1 MGGTQGAQTMGI
13 LGMNDSF
20 VLLKQYNTYNLI
32 IFRMMKKM
40 MTTRR
45 MTVKRVNMLKIQ
57 SLKRTQIRF
66 LM

>member
-1 MGGTQGAQTMGI
+1 MGI
-13 LGMNDSF
+13 LGMNDCF
-20 VLLKQYNTYNLI
+20 LPLMFNQNNTYNLL